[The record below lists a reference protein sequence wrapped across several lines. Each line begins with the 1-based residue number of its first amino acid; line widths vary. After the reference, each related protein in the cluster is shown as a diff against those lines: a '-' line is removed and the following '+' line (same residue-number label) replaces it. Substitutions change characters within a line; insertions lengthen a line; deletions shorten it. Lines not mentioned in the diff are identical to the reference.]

1 MAVIAI
7 QDASAGNSNVTFAA
21 ASGGGDTIAQGTRA
35 AGWDQGVQL
44 WVRNTDAAT
53 KVVTIGGVAQ
63 AAIPATTGTGSYP
76 VNGIYF
82 GAPVTVTYSG
92 VTGVTVAAVRTAPVP

>member
-35 AGWDQGVQL
+35 AGWDQGVTL
-44 WVRNTDAAT
+44 LVRNTDAAT
-53 KVVTIGGVAQ
+53 KTVTIGGVAQ
-63 AAIPATTGTGSYP
+63 AAIPATTGFAAYP
-76 VNGIYF
+76 VFGTYF
-82 GAPVTVTYSG
+82 GAAVSVTYSA